1 MYLQNCKFMLIY
13 GNEKD
18 EEKEEYVLKSCQREE
33 EYAEIFFQRKQN
45 RRQLWSR
52 FAEKRVSR
60 FVSLTLKSA
69 RDIFEKE
76 NN

>member
-13 GNEKD
+13 GHEKD

-45 RRQLWSR
+45 RR
-52 FAEKRVSR
+52 
-60 FVSLTLKSA
+60 
-69 RDIFEKE
+69 
-76 NN
+76 